1 VRERWRCLALAAG
14 KVGAALLNHRVITL
28 WKLSNEFVRAREFG
42 SVHHHHARHRRVAKR
57 DGLMDRAVEQD
68 VLLQNDAD
76 LSAQPAGIELGDVD
90 PADHRLAVS
99 RTVKALDELRQRRL
113 A

>member
-1 VRERWRCLALAAG
+1 MNSSARASLAACITITRG
-14 KVGAALLNHRVITL
+14 IAGSPSAMVSWIVRLNR
-28 WKLSNEFVRAREFG
+28 
-42 SVHHHHARHRRVAKR
+42 
-57 DGLMDRAVEQD
+57 M
-68 VLLQNDAD
+68 QNDAD

-90 PADHRLAVS
+90 PADHHLAVS